1 MSIEPSAYS
10 YINRKLGFLHRIS
23 EAISLISLYRG
34 DIGDQVRDHLSRM
47 NAARE
52 AIEAALGE
60 PLSGKDILEIGPGQQ
75 LRQTRYFAADNNVVA
90 IDLDEII
97 DGFNTAAFV
106 RALRV
111 NGPVR
116 FSKTLVRKALGIDR
130 RFVAELA
137 RQLPSTQTGRPEVL
151 RRDASD
157 TGLSSC
163 SFDCVMSFSVFEH
176 LPDPEAVLHEIARLL
191 RPGGVS
197 HHIVH
202 IYTSDSGAHDV
213 RTFKSNRSVFPYWCH
228 LQPEKAHLSVP
239 NCFVNKLSLGQWTRL
254 IERCCPDAD
263 IRCFRDS
270 DPQKL
275 SALSELRAQG
285 LLSDYSDEELLTS
298 ALQVTW
304 KKPREPFMHA

>member
-1 MSIEPSAYS
+1 MSIEPPAYS
-10 YINRKLGFLHRIS
+10 YTNRKLGILRRIS

-34 DIGDQVRDHLSRM
+34 DISAQVREHLSRM
-47 NAARE
+47 NAARA

-60 PLSGKDILEIGPGQQ
+60 ALSGKDILEIGPGQQ

-90 IDLDEII
+90 IDLDEVIE
-97 DGFNTAAFV
+97 GFNLAALV

-116 FSKTLVRKALGIDR
+116 FSKTLARKALGIDR

-137 RQLPSTQTGRPEVL
+137 KQLPATRAGRPKVM
-151 RRDASD
+151 RRDASA
-157 TGLSSC
+157 TGLGSR

-176 LPDPEAVLHEIARLL
+176 LPDPQAVLHEIVRLL

-213 RTFKSNRSVFPYWCH
+213 RTFKRSRAAFPYWCH
-228 LQPEKAHLSVP
+228 LQPEKAHP
-239 NCFVNKLSLGQWTRL
+239 LGQWIAL
-254 IERCCPDAD
+254 FEHCCPDAD

-270 DPQKL
+270 DPQML
-275 SALSELRAQG
+275 AALSQLRAQG
-285 LLSDYSDEELLTS
+285 LLADYSDQELLTS

-304 KKPREPFMHA
+304 KKPREATMRAPAALNSMQ